1 MFYKFH
7 MGIYN
12 NVVTL
17 NIVPQVVFTLL
28 NQKGNW
34 VHFVINHEMQT
45 VTSIEINCFLKF
57 ILLFHT

>member
-12 NVVTL
+12 YVVTL
-17 NIVPQVVFTLL
+17 NIVPQVVLTLL
-28 NQKGNW
+28 IQKGDW
-34 VHFVINHEMQT
+34 VHFAIYHEMQS
-45 VTSIEINCFLKF
+45 VTSIEINCFSKF